1 MIHVMSH
8 MLLADRKAEHD
19 EQDASL
25 NQGSSRRRQTM
36 SLDEDVPS
44 TDDEEERS
52 EKRVKLTEATQALGE
67 QVAALQVSF
76 LLPKSAVTLNFT
88 SRYML

>member
-1 MIHVMSH
+1 MGHV
-8 MLLADRKAEHD
+8 LLADTKAEHL
-19 EQDASL
+19 EQDATS
-25 NQGSSRRRQTM
+25 NQGSRRRRQTM
-36 SLDEDVPS
+36 SLDEDIPS

-76 LLPKSAVTLNFT
+76 LFFKSAVTLNVT
-88 SRYML
+88 YVYLP